1 MGSFANLS
9 GIINNFFQINKNDNG
24 PALKNNSGIMEIRKG
39 DDSGYEKLS
48 VDSPTIFQN
57 ASNKEYTDKT
67 NTPMIVTAQVDGNTT
82 PTPTSVRHIIVNSN
96 GTAAN
101 IGDVW
106 WDDGT
111 SAEKLTAVEGRTIAV
126 TDALSGGTATFDADS
141 IYQWDADGSIWVK
154 IGDIGGLTG
163 AERVIRYTID
173 NSATQDSTND
183 IPANNRI
190 TSCELEITTQY
201 SGGSSIE
208 IGSESTD
215 GLIMGTGD
223 NTPQSAN
230 TYKVPQDTAWEA
242 SDEKVRVKVAGAPA
256 AGAGVVIVKYTNPN
270 N

>member
-1 MGSFANLS
+1 MAIYEKIRGTIES
-9 GIINNFFQINKNDNG
+9 IFQFGLGG
-24 PALKNNSGIMEIRKG
+24 PQLKNNSGSLEVKNS
-39 DDSGYEKLS
+39 DDSAYGTLSIGEPTDDKHAITKKYADSLEK
-48 VDSPTIFQN
+48 
-57 ASNKEYTDKT
+57 
-67 NTPMIVTAQVDGNTT
+67 PMIVTAQVDGNTT
-82 PTPTSVRHIIVNSN
+82 PTPTSRRHIVVNSN